1 MSGKQVEVMEIVRD
15 EHVKCGKSGEN
26 EKWPRTRE
34 YLPLDFR
41 VPRGQTETA

>member
-1 MSGKQVEVMEIVRD
+1 MEVMEIVRD

-26 EKWPRTRE
+26 EKWLRTRE

-41 VPRGQTETA
+41 VSRGQTEAA